1 MNFYKN
7 WTMLRCSA
15 FRFHGYELIH
25 PVNFCNFFT
34 SHARELVDDSNES
47 ETPSSYPT
55 YRGTI
60 CVSALVFELLLK
72 TYVEKLT

>member
-7 WTMLRCSA
+7 RTMFRCSA
-15 FRFHGYELIH
+15 FRFHGFELIN

-34 SHARELVDDSNES
+34 FHARELVDGSNES

-55 YRGTI
+55 NRGTI

-72 TYVEKLT
+72 TYFEKLT